1 MQGYSGALWC
11 IAWIVGLLTTQSP
24 WWITA
29 IAAIAFPN
37 IGIILRKLHPASH
50 QVQPWLITS
59 VIILIALGWYYFR
72 TPQPGAFDISRFVE
86 PIDRATIQ
94 ITGTVDELPRTTRS
108 GKTRLWLTVQSI
120 DAGDLNSR
128 LTIAPDKANGKLY
141 VTISDRRPS
150 FAPGTQVQFK
160 GKLYSPKGAQN
171 PGGFDFK
178 KRLAIEGCFAGFTA
192 DEFTVIAPPKQ
203 TWGLWQLQ
211 QRIVQAQM
219 VGLPGEEGLLLSAMV
234 LGNRAVDLPSDMQD
248 AFTKIGMSH
257 ALAASGFQVSLT
269 LSVVLALCNRASKHV
284 KGIAGGIAIVI
295 LIGLAGAQPAI
306 LRAGVM
312 GAAVLVAIVAEK
324 KVKPIGSLLF
334 ASVLLLVWNP
344 LWIWDLGFQLSAL
357 ATLGLLV
364 TSEPLQNHLDWLPS
378 PIAAAF
384 ATPIA
389 AYIWVL
395 PLQLYAFGLVSPY
408 SIPANVLTTVLI
420 SIISLGGMVSALL
433 AAIVPKLG
441 SFSAGLLHYPIVALL
456 GIVEQMGRLPGSQWA
471 AGEISV
477 GVLIVLYGFL
487 GIAVGNS
494 KFIQPKRYWILGMTI
509 ASLVIIFVPAWQQA
523 QTRIQITALTTTQQP
538 TLVVQ
543 ARGNVVVVNTGDRN
557 VTEMTIT
564 PFLQKQGINQIDAL
578 IQLHPANLEAVQ
590 ALRSRLTIRNVLTT
604 NDFQELKLGPL
615 TLRSIPFAQ
624 LGKNPLDPALQL
636 KLPNQVPWILTSKLP
651 KKLAPDIFSS
661 TPVVLW
667 WSGGKLPDEIPL
679 VAAIAYGKTLRPE
692 TAQTLRQQ
700 KIPTFH
706 LPQDGAVQWSPGDG
720 FKTSFSSDD
729 AEFVRL

>member
-29 IAAIAFPN
+29 IGALAFPS
-37 IGIILRKLHPASH
+37 IGITARKLRPASH
-50 QVQPWLITS
+50 QVQPWLIAS
-59 VIILIALGWYYFR
+59 VIVLMALGWYHFR

-86 PIDRATIQ
+86 PIDRTTIQ

-108 GKTRLWLTVQSI
+108 GKTKLWLTVQSL

-141 VTISDRRPS
+141 VTIRDRHPS

-160 GKLYSPKGAQN
+160 GKLYSPKSAQN

-178 KRLAIEGCFAGFTA
+178 KRLAIEGCFAGLAA
-192 DEFTVIAPPKQ
+192 DEFTIIAPPKQ

-219 VGLPGEEGLLLSAMV
+219 VGLPGEEGLLLAAMV

-269 LSVVLALCNRASKHV
+269 LSVVLALCSRASKQV

-420 SIISLGGMVSALL
+420 SIISRPPAKVS
-433 AAIVPKLG
+433 
-441 SFSAGLLHYPIVALL
+441 
-456 GIVEQMGRLPGSQWA
+456 
-471 AGEISV
+471 
-477 GVLIVLYGFL
+477 
-487 GIAVGNS
+487 
-494 KFIQPKRYWILGMTI
+494 
-509 ASLVIIFVPAWQQA
+509 
-523 QTRIQITALTTTQQP
+523 
-538 TLVVQ
+538 
-543 ARGNVVVVNTGDRN
+543 
-557 VTEMTIT
+557 
-564 PFLQKQGINQIDAL
+564 
-578 IQLHPANLEAVQ
+578 
-590 ALRSRLTIRNVLTT
+590 
-604 NDFQELKLGPL
+604 
-615 TLRSIPFAQ
+615 
-624 LGKNPLDPALQL
+624 
-636 KLPNQVPWILTSKLP
+636 
-651 KKLAPDIFSS
+651 
-661 TPVVLW
+661 
-667 WSGGKLPDEIPL
+667 
-679 VAAIAYGKTLRPE
+679 
-692 TAQTLRQQ
+692 
-700 KIPTFH
+700 
-706 LPQDGAVQWSPGDG
+706 
-720 FKTSFSSDD
+720 
-729 AEFVRL
+729 